1 MVLADGD
8 VVGDDVALC
17 ADVDIDDVGDVLRG
31 ADEDDGVAEGLDAH
45 PLSTTA
51 HESVRTGTDERRAQ
65 ERGAGRG
72 TSGVLRDRV

>member
-1 MVLADGD
+1 MVAVVLPDGD
-8 VVGDDVALC
+8 VAGEDVALW
-17 ADVDIDDVGDVLRG
+17 VDVGDVVRD